1 MRSSLVYHT
10 PVMVQ
15 EVVSGLITDENGVYV
30 DATVGGGGH
39 SSAMLN
45 ILGPTAT
52 VLGIDRDAESISQVS
67 QLLSTDSRFNLRQGS
82 FSELDRILTE
92 CHFDKIHGILYD
104 LGVSSRQIDS
114 PVRGF
119 SYRLDGP
126 LDMRMDNSL
135 PTDAAKFVRSASQD
149 KIANV
154 LRDYGEERNA
164 FSIARA
170 LVLRRSSCPIE
181 TTGHL
186 REVVESTRPKMLN
199 KTLAR
204 VFQAIRIAINNELEQ
219 LSDGLNIAL
228 RRLDSGGR
236 LATIAY
242 HSLEDRIVKKKMADL
257 IRSCNCPPHLPMCI
271 CGGSP
276 EFVKVGTGRF
286 YPSKEEVAR
295 NSRARSA
302 VLRIYEKRGSKI

>member
-1 MRSSLVYHT
+1 
-10 PVMVQ
+10 MVE
-15 EVVSGLITDENGVYV
+15 EVIRGLITDENGIYV

-39 SSAMLN
+39 SAALLST
-45 ILGPTAT
+45 LGPAAT

-67 QLLSTDSRFNLRQGS
+67 ERLSSDVRFHIYRGS
-82 FSELDRILTE
+82 FSELNKFLTQYG
-92 CHFDKIHGILYD
+92 CDKISGILYD

-114 PVRGF
+114 SLRGF

-135 PTDAAKFVRSASQD
+135 PTDAAKFVGSATLDEITS
-149 KIANV
+149 V

-164 FSIARA
+164 FSIAKA
-170 LVLRRSSCPIE
+170 LINRRLSCPIE

-186 REVVESTRPKMLN
+186 RKVVESTRPKMLN

-204 VFQAIRIAINNELEQ
+204 VFQAIRISINDELGQ
-219 LSDGLNIAL
+219 LSSGLDTAL
-228 RRLDSGGR
+228 PRLDSGGR
-236 LATIAY
+236 IATIAY
-242 HSLEDRIVKKKMADL
+242 HSLEDRIVKRKMADL
-257 IRSCNCPPHLPMCI
+257 IRNCNCPPQLPLCV
-271 CGGSP
+271 CGGLAQ
-276 EFVKVGTGRF
+276 FVKVGCGRF

-302 VLRIYEKRGSKI
+302 ILRIYEKTGSKI

>member
-1 MRSSLVYHT
+1 MKSSQIYHI

-15 EVVSGLITDENGVYV
+15 EVVDGLITDENGVYI

-39 SSAMLN
+39 SSALLD
-45 ILGPTAT
+45 ILGPTAK
-52 VLGIDRDAESISQVS
+52 VVGIDRDAESISQVS
-67 QLLSTDSRFNLRQGS
+67 ELLSSDSRFYICRGS
-82 FSELDRILTE
+82 FAELDRILTE
-92 CHFDKIHGILYD
+92 CCCGKIDGILYD

-114 PVRGF
+114 PSRGF

-135 PTDAAKFVRSASQD
+135 PMDAAKFVASSSRD
-149 KIANV
+149 EIANV

-164 FSIARA
+164 FPIARA
-170 LVLRRSSCPIE
+170 LVHRRLSCPIE

-186 REVVESTRPKMLN
+186 RDVIETTRPKMLN

-204 VFQAIRIAINNELEQ
+204 VFQAIRIAINDELVQ
-219 LSDGLNIAL
+219 LSDSLNTAL
-228 RRLDSGGR
+228 KRLDFGGR
-236 LATIAY
+236 LVTIAY

-257 IRSCNCPPHLPMCI
+257 IRSCNCPPQLPMCI
-271 CGGSP
+271 CGGIA
-276 EFVKVGTGRF
+276 EFVKVGIGRF

-295 NSRARSA
+295 NNRARSA
-302 VLRIYEKRGSKI
+302 TLRIYEKRGIKI